1 MKYPGVKLPPKK
13 RDQILDEVYE
23 IIEKKG
29 ICIPFGEVKNIIT
42 AGSLLLFV
50 VIGNSYRTRIK
61 ISALSNLPII

>member
-29 ICIPFGEVKNIIT
+29 IWILFGEVKKYYYSRVSSFI
-42 AGSLLLFV
+42 GSHRKQLQNQNQDKCAF
-50 VIGNSYRTRIK
+50 
-61 ISALSNLPII
+61 

>member
-29 ICIPFGEVKNIIT
+29 IWIPFGEVKNIIT